1 MPPESPNSR
10 ATLAAFW
17 ARTERYR
24 SLGWDRLDAAEFVA
38 GWLAPTQRP
47 VLDVGTGQGLLA
59 AALARRGFRV
69 LSGDVNLD
77 TYSVAS
83 ELVRVFDVAAR
94 VRCLLCDGSILP
106 FPDSSFDRIAM
117 MNVLHHLEHTRPV
130 LTELT
135 RVAMPGCQL
144 VLADFS
150 EAGFELVS
158 RVHREDGG
166 EHPRTG
172 VTLDAA
178 AAELMA
184 AGWLLDRRDTQHLED
199 VASFRYWRGE
209 GRHP

>member
-1 MPPESPNSR
+1 MS
-10 ATLAAFW
+10 AFW

-24 SLGWDRLDAAEFVA
+24 SLGWDRFAAADLVA
-38 GWLAPTQRP
+38 GWLDSSSRR

-59 AALARRGFRV
+59 AALARRGSGV
-69 LSGDVNLD
+69 LSVDVSLD
-77 TYSVAS
+77 THSVAAG
-83 ELVRVFDVAAR
+83 LVRASGVADR
-94 VRCLLCDGSILP
+94 VRYLLCDGSSLP
-106 FPDSSFDRIAM
+106 FPDASFDRVAM

-144 VLADFS
+144 VLSDFS

-158 RVHREDGG
+158 RVHREGGG

-178 AAELMA
+178 AAALTA
-184 AGWLLDRRDTQHLED
+184 AGWHLQRRDTQHLEN
-199 VASFRYWRGE
+199 VASFWY
-209 GRHP
+209 GRAERRCHA